1 MSKRQTTL
9 HARVSAAI
17 LEAAAAVLAERGEQ
31 ASMAD
36 VAAAAGMARAT
47 VYRYFPNREALFE
60 ALGRLAVEEAGER
73 LQAGRLEE
81 VAVPEAFERAVR
93 ALVAVG
99 DYFVV
104 VSRESAR
111 PDPAEFERRVASPLR
126 GLIERAQSLGEVR
139 DDLPASWLMESLIGI
154 VVSGL
159 QTRPSLGVEDT
170 VAGITSLFL
179 DGARL
184 QAEMTREFRSDSW
197 VERGRSLAREE
208 EGTMERTG
216 QPAAGVAGQPSEVE
230 SKLLRGLV
238 DYLRQKR
245 PELRQEWASRITD
258 AQLLRVMRADEI
270 FSEVTAVYDNYVNA
284 LETGSVEALRAYARD
299 LSERIVPR
307 GVETDE
313 VLGTVLLLRDV
324 LARALFVRH
333 QGDPELLGRVLD
345 VYEPAANRIAVIVGV
360 SFVEERERVIREQ
373 QAAIRERAEMLHRL
387 STFLA
392 DASLALDA
400 PGSLEEI
407 LQLVAEHAR
416 ELVAAERCRAEIRL
430 PDGTTIDAHAEA
442 EPGTEPV
449 SVPPAD
455 VAALYAAVA
464 PGRRSLRMS
473 SAELAA
479 EPARRTLEGAGRPG
493 ALDAQLARGVALRSR
508 RQGGRA
514 DPGVRQ
520 ARRRIHPPRRGG
532 ARATRPDGGGGSG
545 ASAALRA
552 RAAFVAAS
560 AIDPLQ

>member
-1 MSKRQTTL
+1 M
-9 HARVSAAI
+9 
-17 LEAAAAVLAERGEQ
+17 
-31 ASMAD
+31 
-36 VAAAAGMARAT
+36 
-47 VYRYFPNREALFE
+47 N
-60 ALGRLAVEEAGER
+60 
-73 LQAGRLEE
+73 
-81 VAVPEAFERAVR
+81 
-93 ALVAVG
+93 
-99 DYFVV
+99 
-104 VSRESAR
+104 
-111 PDPAEFERRVASPLR
+111 
-126 GLIERAQSLGEVR
+126 
-139 DDLPASWLMESLIGI
+139 
-154 VVSGL
+154 
-159 QTRPSLGVEDT
+159 
-170 VAGITSLFL
+170 
-179 DGARL
+179 
-184 QAEMTREFRSDSW
+184 
-197 VERGRSLAREE
+197 RGRIGSPSRKK
-208 EGTMERTG
+208 GTMDKSG
-216 QPAAGVAGQPSEVE
+216 HPGAGVAGQPSEGE
-230 SKLLRGLV
+230 RKLLRGLV

-245 PELRQEWASRITD
+245 PELREEWASRMTD
-258 AQLLRVMRADEI
+258 AQLLRVMSADEI

-333 QGDPELLGRVLD
+333 QGDPDLLGRVLD

-416 ELVAAERCRAEIRL
+416 ELVAAERCRVEIRL
-430 PDGTTIDAHAEA
+430 PDGITIEAQAAA
-442 EPGTEPV
+442 EPGTETI

-479 EPARRTLEGAGRPG
+479 EPARHALEAGGTPVRSMRSWLVASLGAPDG
-493 ALDAQLARGVALRSR
+493 AEVGLIQVFDKREGEFTHLDEEVLVQLADMAAAAVERALHFSHARG
-508 RQGGRA
+508 
-514 DPGVRQ
+514 
-520 ARRRIHPPRRGG
+520 
-532 ARATRPDGGGGSG
+532 
-545 ASAALRA
+545 
-552 RAAFVAAS
+552 
-560 AIDPLQ
+560 

>member
-1 MSKRQTTL
+1 
-9 HARVSAAI
+9 
-17 LEAAAAVLAERGEQ
+17 
-31 ASMAD
+31 
-36 VAAAAGMARAT
+36 
-47 VYRYFPNREALFE
+47 
-60 ALGRLAVEEAGER
+60 
-73 LQAGRLEE
+73 
-81 VAVPEAFERAVR
+81 
-93 ALVAVG
+93 
-99 DYFVV
+99 
-104 VSRESAR
+104 
-111 PDPAEFERRVASPLR
+111 
-126 GLIERAQSLGEVR
+126 
-139 DDLPASWLMESLIGI
+139 MES
-154 VVSGL
+154 
-159 QTRPSLGVEDT
+159 
-170 VAGITSLFL
+170 
-179 DGARL
+179 
-184 QAEMTREFRSDSW
+184 
-197 VERGRSLAREE
+197 
-208 EGTMERTG
+208 TG
-216 QPAAGVAGQPSEVE
+216 HPAAGVAGQPSEVE

-245 PELRQEWASRITD
+245 PELRQEWASRLTD

-270 FSEVTAVYDNYVNA
+270 FTEVTAVYDNYVNA

-299 LSERIVPR
+299 LSERIVRR

-324 LARALFVRH
+324 LARALFLRH

-416 ELVAAERCRAEIRL
+416 ELVGAERCRAEIRL
-430 PDGTTIDAHAEA
+430 ADGITIDAHAEA

-449 SVPPAD
+449 SVSPAD

-479 EPARRTLEGAGRPG
+479 EPARRALEGAGHPVRSMRSWLVRPW
-493 ALDAQLARGVALRSR
+493 RSR

-532 ARATRPDGGGGSG
+532 AGATCPDGGGSG
-545 ASAALRA
+545 RASAALRA
-552 RAAFVAAS
+552 RAARVKRVTLEARRRRRVRQAAAILTAWLYRTSSGRPPMRWVRIGSRPARSRGTCGYSETAGCSPPPTGRWRWRRPVCRLGSICRARTCGWTCLRRARPRRIARSRVMRADFS
-560 AIDPLQ
+560 APGAKDAFWVYESPSQEDAGPIARMLAPWPGRVDVIVDGKQI

>member
-1 MSKRQTTL
+1 MDT
-9 HARVSAAI
+9 
-17 LEAAAAVLAERGEQ
+17 
-31 ASMAD
+31 
-36 VAAAAGMARAT
+36 
-47 VYRYFPNREALFE
+47 
-60 ALGRLAVEEAGER
+60 
-73 LQAGRLEE
+73 
-81 VAVPEAFERAVR
+81 
-93 ALVAVG
+93 
-99 DYFVV
+99 
-104 VSRESAR
+104 
-111 PDPAEFERRVASPLR
+111 
-126 GLIERAQSLGEVR
+126 
-139 DDLPASWLMESLIGI
+139 IGH
-154 VVSGL
+154 
-159 QTRPSLGVEDT
+159 R
-170 VAGITSLFL
+170 
-179 DGARL
+179 
-184 QAEMTREFRSDSW
+184 
-197 VERGRSLAREE
+197 
-208 EGTMERTG
+208 
-216 QPAAGVAGQPSEVE
+216 AAGVAGQPSELD

-238 DYLRQKR
+238 EYLREKR
-245 PELRQEWASRITD
+245 PELREEWATRITA

-333 QGDPELLGRVLD
+333 QGDPQLLGRVLD

-416 ELVAAERCRAEIRL
+416 ELVAAARCRAEIRL
-430 PDGTTIDAHAEA
+430 PDGITIEAHAEV
-442 EPGTEPV
+442 EPGTAPV
-449 SVPPAD
+449 SVAPSE

-479 EPARRTLEGAGRPG
+479 EPARSALEGAGDRVRSMRSWLVASLCAPDG
-493 ALDAQLARGVALRSR
+493 KEIGLIQAFDKREGEFTHLDEEVLVQLAQMATAAVERAQRYEHEPRS
-508 RQGGRA
+508 
-514 DPGVRQ
+514 
-520 ARRRIHPPRRGG
+520 
-532 ARATRPDGGGGSG
+532 
-545 ASAALRA
+545 
-552 RAAFVAAS
+552 
-560 AIDPLQ
+560 

>member
-1 MSKRQTTL
+1 
-9 HARVSAAI
+9 
-17 LEAAAAVLAERGEQ
+17 
-31 ASMAD
+31 
-36 VAAAAGMARAT
+36 
-47 VYRYFPNREALFE
+47 
-60 ALGRLAVEEAGER
+60 
-73 LQAGRLEE
+73 
-81 VAVPEAFERAVR
+81 
-93 ALVAVG
+93 
-99 DYFVV
+99 
-104 VSRESAR
+104 
-111 PDPAEFERRVASPLR
+111 
-126 GLIERAQSLGEVR
+126 
-139 DDLPASWLMESLIGI
+139 
-154 VVSGL
+154 
-159 QTRPSLGVEDT
+159 
-170 VAGITSLFL
+170 
-179 DGARL
+179 
-184 QAEMTREFRSDSW
+184 
-197 VERGRSLAREE
+197 
-208 EGTMERTG
+208 MERTG
-216 QPAAGVAGQPSEVE
+216 HPAAGVAGQPSEVE

-245 PELRQEWASRITD
+245 PELREEWASRITD

-299 LSERIVPR
+299 LSERIVRR

-345 VYEPAANRIAVIVGV
+345 VYEPAANRIAVTVGV

-430 PDGTTIDAHAEA
+430 PDGITIDAHAEA

-479 EPARRTLEGAGRPG
+479 EPARRALEGGGRPG
-493 ALDAQLARGVALRSR
+493 ALDAQLARGVPLRSR

-532 ARATRPDGGGGSG
+532 AGATRPEPRTLSDKGSRAG
-545 ASAALRA
+545 LSRSLRITIRCIAPHVFVIRGDSTKLACDHWLLPTDRGFTVEQHWHDAIGTPSHVRAEMHRWRSAENGRVLKFAELEVGSADAQPWLVDVGSVQGEEASWFATGVRQFLDLVCDEASAGAALFDRERPCLSRSRSSEPERA
-552 RAAFVAAS
+552 VRRRS
-560 AIDPLQ
+560 RERCSRS